1 MTHSSAVLPEDV
13 YRRIFESTPNAALV
27 RDASG
32 AVLAVNASFE
42 ALFGLDA
49 AEVVGRDLRQVVRP
63 ADGGETGGGDWSL
76 GGAAFSRR
84 TRWTAGDGV
93 TVDACPC
100 QFPAGQVDGKPVSC
114 VIFRDISGRRR
125 AEEQL
130 DAAERKYRAI
140 FENAVEGIFQT
151 TPGGRYLEVNRT
163 LARIYGF
170 DSVDEMTEHFRD
182 IKNQL
187 YVDPKRRD
195 DFVRELSAHDQVRNF
210 ESAIH
215 KKDGSVIWISEN
227 ARVVRDADGAVAHYE
242 GTVVD
247 ITDRKRAEEQLAAQ
261 RAYFDQLFANSP
273 QAIALIDMRRN
284 IVDVNHAF
292 EDLFGFKAAEIK
304 GYGMR
309 AYIVPKHL
317 LGECESTRGAILS
330 GKPMVRETFRQH
342 RDGRLIPVS
351 MIGFPIEFG
360 GQPQG
365 IVYIYQDISERKA
378 FEEQITHQA
387 FHDALTGL
395 PNRSLFADR
404 LDRALTRA
412 RRRGDYQYAVLM
424 IDLNKFKGINDTLGH
439 QAGDQLL
446 VEVSRRLMACVRS
459 MDTVARLGGDE
470 FAVILEELKSKKE
483 VMAVV
488 DRIGAALGKPCM
500 LCGTTVTPGASV
512 GIVLRTRDYQSPE
525 DILRDADIAM
535 YRAKESGRP
544 SMIFDRR
551 MHQEIL
557 DAISLEADLR
567 AALDRGEL
575 LLHYQPIV
583 DVQTGRIEG
592 FEALVRWDHPDRGL
606 VPPVQFI
613 PLAEET
619 GLIQPLGRFVI
630 AEACRQLRQWQLE
643 LPQAEQ
649 LSVSVNVS
657 CRQFVKEGLVDH
669 VAGVLETTG
678 LDPACLKLEITE
690 SVLMHDAQHTAGELS
705 RLKALGV
712 KIAIDDFGTG
722 YSSLSYLRQ
731 LPIDHLKI
739 DRSFISGDDVNG
751 ESQEIVKSIIALAR
765 SLGLTVIAE
774 GVEHQDQLD
783 KLRSAD
789 CDKAQGFM
797 FSRPVDKDAALA
809 LLHAALGGGCGC
821 GPA

>member
-1 MTHSSAVLPEDV
+1 
-13 YRRIFESTPNAALV
+13 
-27 RDASG
+27 
-32 AVLAVNASFE
+32 
-42 ALFGLDA
+42 
-49 AEVVGRDLRQVVRP
+49 
-63 ADGGETGGGDWSL
+63 
-76 GGAAFSRR
+76 
-84 TRWTAGDGV
+84 
-93 TVDACPC
+93 
-100 QFPAGQVDGKPVSC
+100 
-114 VIFRDISGRRR
+114 
-125 AEEQL
+125 
-130 DAAERKYRAI
+130 
-140 FENAVEGIFQT
+140 
-151 TPGGRYLEVNRT
+151 
-163 LARIYGF
+163 
-170 DSVDEMTEHFRD
+170 
-182 IKNQL
+182 
-187 YVDPKRRD
+187 
-195 DFVRELSAHDQVRNF
+195 
-210 ESAIH
+210 
-215 KKDGSVIWISEN
+215 
-227 ARVVRDADGAVAHYE
+227 
-242 GTVVD
+242 
-247 ITDRKRAEEQLAAQ
+247 
-261 RAYFDQLFANSP
+261 
-273 QAIALIDMRRN
+273 
-284 IVDVNHAF
+284 
-292 EDLFGFKAAEIK
+292 
-304 GYGMR
+304 
-309 AYIVPKHL
+309 
-317 LGECESTRGAILS
+317 
-330 GKPMVRETFRQH
+330 
-342 RDGRLIPVS
+342 
-351 MIGFPIEFG
+351 
-360 GQPQG
+360 
-365 IVYIYQDISERKA
+365 
-378 FEEQITHQA
+378 
-387 FHDALTGL
+387 
-395 PNRSLFADR
+395 
-404 LDRALTRA
+404 
-412 RRRGDYQYAVLM
+412 
-424 IDLNKFKGINDTLGH
+424 
-439 QAGDQLL
+439 
-446 VEVSRRLMACVRS
+446 
-459 MDTVARLGGDE
+459 
-470 FAVILEELKSKKE
+470 VILEELKSKKE

-488 DRIGAALGKPCM
+488 DRIGVSLGKPYT
-500 LCGTTVTPGASV
+500 LCGTTVTPGASI
-512 GIVLRTRDYQSPE
+512 GIVLRTREYQSPE

-544 SMIFDRR
+544 SMVFDRQ

-630 AEACRQLRQWQLE
+630 AEACRQLRQWQLDMPE
-643 LPQAEQ
+643 AEQ

-669 VAGVLETTG
+669 VAGVLEATG

-774 GVEHQDQLD
+774 GVEHQDQLE

-821 GPA
+821 GPE